1 MKVVFD
7 IDGTLSNPGHRL
19 HFIQPKGEDCSVCDS
34 WGGNLPGAR
43 VHDRDHTRSGSCTY
57 AKKDWD
63 GFFAACGDD
72 TPIPINV
79 KLCQELMLAGHTLE
93 FWTGRREAE
102 RDTTVEWLNKHVVGR
117 EIYLNL
123 LAHRYEYEG
132 ITLKM
137 RKDGDRRPDHI
148 LKMEF
153 IDPLNPPDIIF
164 EDRSTVVRAYRE
176 RGLTVFQVA
185 EGDF

>member
-19 HFIQPKGEDCSVCDS
+19 HFIQPEVGE
-34 WGGNLPGAR
+34 
-43 VHDRDHTRSGSCTY
+43 
-57 AKKDWD
+57 KKNWD
-63 GFFAACGDD
+63 GVFAACGDD

-79 KLCQELMLAGHTLE
+79 ELCQELMWVGKTSILRPSFSASRSYVGDHIVE

-102 RDTTVEWLNKHVVGR
+102 RNVTQEWLMEHVLKTNDCYHGD
-117 EIYLNL
+117 E
-123 LAHRYEYEG
+123 EWQDDPFPT
-132 ITLKM
+132 TLKM
-137 RKDGDRRPDHI
+137 RKDGDRRSDYI
-148 LKMEF
+148 IKMEF

>member
-19 HFIQPKGEDCSVCDS
+19 HFIQPEAGE
-34 WGGNLPGAR
+34 
-43 VHDRDHTRSGSCTY
+43 
-57 AKKDWD
+57 KKNWE

-72 TPIPINV
+72 TPIPQTV
-79 KLCQELMLAGHTLE
+79 KLCQELILADHSHFMSSSPITVE

-102 RDTTVEWLNKHVVGR
+102 RDTTVEWLNKHVVIR
-117 EIYLNL
+117 EIYEDL
-123 LAHRYEYEG
+123 LSQRYEDEARVSGGGDWASACEWADRAVG

-137 RKDGDRRPDHI
+137 RKDGDRRPDYI
-148 LKMEF
+148 IKMEF
-153 IDPLNPPDIIF
+153 IDWDHPPDIIF
-164 EDRSTVVRAYRE
+164 EDRSRIVEAYRE